1 MSGPARYIRYFF
13 YRASF
18 FPCDFFV
25 ICFHRSPLSF
35 FQKRNVLRAWRS
47 PRCSG
52 LWDLPKYTVRLFFFE
67 VFSVG
72 KMFFCCFSRGKW
84 FSSLIR
90 IPSGIFWRCKID
102 ENWTILSFWP
112 WLSVLYCLLGF
123 SSKVHNFLRKCVRS
137 TASPLCLRYA
147 SIFEDESLKA
157 QILCP
162 AGAYSTKIP
171 LFGPSVGHRLQMI
184 PFCFLLL
191 RRGIQ
196 VLLCALTRKFFP
208 YIESKRLTNF
218 LLCSEEICCIVTV
231 NYLWNS
237 PNGGHAR
244 VLTQGTCYFEMN
256 WSANKTS
263 E

>member
-1 MSGPARYIRYFF
+1 MRLFCNLFSSKPPQ
-13 YRASF
+13 F
-18 FPCDFFV
+18 FPETK
-25 ICFHRSPLSF
+25 CFASMKVSSMF
-35 FQKRNVLRAWRS
+35 
-47 PRCSG
+47 G
-52 LWDLPKYTVRLFFFE
+52 TVRLTEIYCETFLFRSIFGWE
-67 VFSVG
+67 DV
-72 KMFFCCFSRGKW
+72 FCCFSRWKW

-90 IPSGIFWRCKID
+90 IPSGIFWRCKFD

-112 WLSVLYCLLGF
+112 WLSVWYCLLGF
-123 SSKVHNFLRKCVRS
+123 SSKVHNFLRKCLRS